1 MGNMTEM
8 KSTSTDRIDP
18 ADDILGPFL
27 IVGLGNPGRQ
37 YRDTRHNI
45 GFMVV
50 DRLAASLGAAFSRL
64 QFRALT
70 IDTRYNGRRLILA
83 KPQTYMNESGQAVG
97 SLARFYKIPMENVV
111 VIHDDVDL
119 PFGVLRLRP
128 GGSSAGQ
135 KGVESI
141 ISRLGTKEFPRL
153 RMGVGR
159 PPGQKMAAAYV
170 LQEFNRE
177 EKTDLPMV
185 LDRAVEA
192 LQVFV
197 TQGLDAA
204 MNRYNGQILEE

>member
-1 MGNMTEM
+1 MAEIQ
-8 KSTSTDRIDP
+8 STSSDRTVP
-18 ADDILGPFL
+18 AEDNLEPIL

-50 DRLAASLGAAFSRL
+50 DRLAASLGVAFSRL

-70 IDTRYNGRRLILA
+70 IDTRYHGRRLILA
-83 KPQTYMNESGQAVG
+83 KPQTYMNESGQSAG
-97 SLARFYKIPMENVV
+97 SLSRFYKIPLENIV

-141 ISRLGTKEFPRL
+141 ISRLGSKEFPRL

-177 EKTDLPMV
+177 EKADLPMV

-204 MNRYNGQILEE
+204 MNRYNGQVLEE